1 MNDTPETIDEAAVR
15 LNITAPRVTPADLEA
30 NIVDTEIVKH
40 VTKSG
45 QVLRWAILTCRNGF
59 ACTGDPSA
67 AVSPA
72 NDRAELGEKYAVEN
86 AKRALWRYMAYELCS
101 LQAAR
106 ALVQKDAEDLAAFL
120 NLTDAEHR
128 ALGHEFNH
136 ARLEWMVPK

>member
-1 MNDTPETIDEAAVR
+1 MNQNPRPDPGLGAIAAETIDAAALR

-45 QVLRWAILTCRNGF
+45 QVLRWAILRCRNGF

-72 NDRAELGEKYAVEN
+72 NDRAELGEKYAIEN
-86 AKRALWRYMAYELCS
+86 AKRSLWRYMAYELS
-101 LQAAR
+101 SIEAAKRLLAQR
-106 ALVQKDAEDLAAFL
+106 AHDIAVASGLRVAE
-120 NLTDAEHR
+120 
-128 ALGHEFNH
+128 
-136 ARLEWMVPK
+136 